1 MLADGRVVLRV
12 TSACAR
18 CAMVEIDPTSG
29 AKHGTVLRA
38 LARHHRV
45 RSRLH
50 FGVFCAPLDLAHGAA
65 DPEEREDPLIL
76 LVEGTKVTLRASL

>member
-1 MLADGRVVLRV
+1 
-12 TSACAR
+12 
-18 CAMVEIDPTSG
+18 MVEIDPTSG

-50 FGVFCAPLDLAHGAA
+50 FGVFCAPLDQS
-65 DPEEREDPLIL
+65 ESEDPLIL
-76 LVEGTKVTLRASL
+76 LVEGTKVTLRVSRGSSL

>member
-1 MLADGRVVLRV
+1 
-12 TSACAR
+12 
-18 CAMVEIDPTSG
+18 MVEIDPTSG

-50 FGVFCAPLDLAHGAA
+50 FGVFCAPLDQSHGAA
-65 DPEEREDPLIL
+65 DPEESEDPLIL
-76 LVEGTKVTLRASL
+76 LVEGTKVTLRVNRGMQPIMKVK